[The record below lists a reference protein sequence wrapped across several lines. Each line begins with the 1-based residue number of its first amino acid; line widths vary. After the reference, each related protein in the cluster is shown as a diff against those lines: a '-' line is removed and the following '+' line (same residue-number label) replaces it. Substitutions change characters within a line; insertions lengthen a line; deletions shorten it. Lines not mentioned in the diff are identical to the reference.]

1 MRLINQLFTKLGVIK
16 AIRLD
21 GATLP
26 GQFQYDNT
34 WGVKQPLDNIWNDP
48 ATGNGQPTDRV
59 DGSLSSGTSFINW
72 FYPNS
77 GTGYNPLEGGMT
89 SPIIYVIDRPA
100 ALVACDDYTNRE
112 SNGTESGEKVSGS
125 FVGTQT
131 MAEKGFN
138 LLKLHEITSG
148 QYLMKIISKEGGIRY
163 NRLSIVK

>member
-26 GQFQYDNT
+26 DQFQYDNT

-59 DGSLSSGTSFINW
+59 DGSLSSGINPINW
-72 FYPNS
+72 YYRNNVIPPS
-77 GTGYNPLEGGMT
+77 LYNPLDGGMI
-89 SPIIYVIDRPA
+89 SQGQIIVAIPINPG
-100 ALVACDDYTNRE
+100 LVACDDYTNRE
-112 SNGTESGEKVSGS
+112 SNGTESGEKVSGL

-131 MAEKGFN
+131 MAGKRN
-138 LLKLHEITSG
+138 QSAD
-148 QYLMKIISKEGGIRY
+148 IIEYRSLFSPK
-163 NRLSIVK
+163 SAW